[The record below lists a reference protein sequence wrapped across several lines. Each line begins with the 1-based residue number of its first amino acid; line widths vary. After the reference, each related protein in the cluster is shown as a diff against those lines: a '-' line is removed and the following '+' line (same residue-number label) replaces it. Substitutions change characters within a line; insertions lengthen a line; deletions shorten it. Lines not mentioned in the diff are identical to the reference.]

1 MGHSI
6 ERAERVYLNTFL
18 AHSQASILGW
28 ACTVS
33 DGELVLSKRNMTID
47 QRLKVVPA
55 GNIGKVS
62 PESRQPGKVSPC

>member
-6 ERAERVYLNTFL
+6 ERAERVYLNTVL
-18 AHSQASILGW
+18 TDSQASVLGW
-28 ACTVS
+28 ACTVG
-33 DGELVLSKRNMTID
+33 DEELVLSRRNMTID

-62 PESRQPGKVSPC
+62 SESR